1 MMNELSE
8 KSVSLETPVSERE
21 RRYFSE
27 EARKFILKEIEDGVY
42 TFRAASRVYKV
53 SEAAIYIWRRKYSL
67 LYQKGIVKVIELESE
82 SVRRKALE
90 KQLSETHK
98 VAGEQAVELVF
109 YKKLV
114 TLISEHYDFDFKKN
128 TSSMSLDGLEAI
140 LKNAKPKP

>member
-1 MMNELSE
+1 
-8 KSVSLETPVSERE
+8 
-21 RRYFSE
+21 
-27 EARKFILKEIEDGVY
+27 
-42 TFRAASRVYKV
+42 
-53 SEAAIYIWRRKYSL
+53 L